1 MSDTEVQGS
10 ASVSGRTGRENRIGF
25 PKSGTSRFE
34 VGQRPSRPRGPSP
47 FGKRT
52 TIADTAATTALKSS
66 EQPIGAHD
74 AAIAPLRQALPTHRD
89 AIFRRLLAVADL
101 VAALGAVATTN
112 AITGRHAPFSL
123 VAVPLIVLISKLFGR
138 YDHDEVVLHKST
150 LDEVPSLLTV
160 AGSFALAWSAVAL
173 LPEGH
178 APLSAA
184 SVAVLWSI
192 TAALLVLTRAA
203 ARAIGQRSAPGERVL
218 IVGPAAMRQQLA
230 HSLSSD
236 PTAKIDVVGFLPLTD
251 ERTRLTDWG
260 GRCRRKRQLSFDDLA
275 MLVGERD
282 VQRIFLIPANV
293 DSETMV
299 DVVSRTTAL
308 GVKVS
313 IVPRLLEV
321 VGSAV
326 EFDTVGGV
334 TVLGFRPAGLTRS
347 SRAVKR
353 AMDLVGATLALVAIA
368 PFGLFLTIAIKLDSR
383 GPVFF
388 RQRRVGRFGR
398 EFDLIKFR
406 SMFDGADAQRAA
418 LAERNETHGIFKLAS
433 DPRVTRIGRF
443 MRRTSIDELPQLIN
457 VLRGDMSLVGPRPL
471 VIDEDRLVE
480 GRHRERLQFA
490 PGMTGPWQVLG
501 PSRPPLSEMVK
512 TDYLYATSWS
522 LWTDVKILV
531 RTLSHVVGLRGV

>member
-1 MSDTEVQGS
+1 
-10 ASVSGRTGRENRIGF
+10 
-25 PKSGTSRFE
+25 
-34 VGQRPSRPRGPSP
+34 
-47 FGKRT
+47 
-52 TIADTAATTALKSS
+52 
-66 EQPIGAHD
+66 
-74 AAIAPLRQALPTHRD
+74 
-89 AIFRRLLAVADL
+89 
-101 VAALGAVATTN
+101 
-112 AITGRHAPFSL
+112 
-123 VAVPLIVLISKLFGR
+123 
-138 YDHDEVVLHKST
+138 
-150 LDEVPSLLTV
+150 
-160 AGSFALAWSAVAL
+160 
-173 LPEGH
+173 
-178 APLSAA
+178 
-184 SVAVLWSI
+184 
-192 TAALLVLTRAA
+192 
-203 ARAIGQRSAPGERVL
+203 
-218 IVGPAAMRQQLA
+218 
-230 HSLSSD
+230 
-236 PTAKIDVVGFLPLTD
+236 
-251 ERTRLTDWG
+251 
-260 GRCRRKRQLSFDDLA
+260 
-275 MLVGERD
+275 
-282 VQRIFLIPANV
+282 
-293 DSETMV
+293 
-299 DVVSRTTAL
+299 
-308 GVKVS
+308 
-313 IVPRLLEV
+313 
-321 VGSAV
+321 
-326 EFDTVGGV
+326 
-334 TVLGFRPAGLTRS
+334 
-347 SRAVKR
+347 
-353 AMDLVGATLALVAIA
+353 VGATLALVAIA